1 MRNGLK
7 PLHAILLAF
16 PVALFVSAVL
26 TDAAFLKTAQMQW
39 SNFSAW
45 LIAGGLVLGGVVIVW
60 AIVELIRARARRGPL
75 IYLLVLAAMWVIGF
89 INELLHSRDAWYS
102 VTATGLLLSIITAL
116 LALAAGWIGYR
127 GISPEEVR

>member
-26 TDAAFLKTAQMQW
+26 SDAAFLKTAQMQW

-45 LIAGGLVLGGVVIVW
+45 LIAGGLVLGGVVILW
-60 AIVELIRARARRGPL
+60 AIVEVIRARTRRRPL
-75 IYLLVLAAMWVIGF
+75 IYLLVLAAMWGIGF

-116 LALAAGWIGYR
+116 LALTAGWIGFR
-127 GISPEEVR
+127 GISQEEVR